1 MTDSIVQCAVISRD
15 PVFTSQA
22 SRLGSDPQR
31 GVNIAVQITT
41 PLTDLGKPL
50 LDELR
55 RSEVQVIFLDLGD
68 DPVLGLRFARFLSD
82 DNPTRTFILTGPT
95 VAPELLLE
103 AMRVGAT
110 EYLPQPV
117 DEIDLAAAL
126 SRAVRRVSGSQ
137 SQQQSRAQGQVYALM
152 SAKGGTGVTT
162 TATNLAVHVRRLT
175 GKKTL
180 LMDLDLEFG
189 GGALLLGLRPRYSF
203 VDVVHNLHRLD
214 QNLLTSFIEQHE
226 SGLEVLASPSQPN
239 LEEKVGVEDT
249 RTALQYLR
257 RQYDYIVID
266 LPRVISPISQAAIER
281 ADRVLL
287 LATPDLPTLRNTKK
301 LLPLMRGAL
310 GDRSSHVEIVLN
322 RHGETD
328 LISSTDVRDALG
340 EDVFWTLSSD
350 EETVGLSTNS
360 GRPVVLQA
368 RSKYGR
374 DLMALGEAITGVHT
388 NGKSKGLGGF
398 MTRLLGRTK
407 PQKQAEENGRG

>member
-1 MTDSIVQCAVISRD
+1 
-15 PVFTSQA
+15 
-22 SRLGSDPQR
+22 
-31 GVNIAVQITT
+31 
-41 PLTDLGKPL
+41 
-50 LDELR
+50 
-55 RSEVQVIFLDLGD
+55 
-68 DPVLGLRFARFLSD
+68 
-82 DNPTRTFILTGPT
+82 
-95 VAPELLLE
+95 
-103 AMRVGAT
+103 
-110 EYLPQPV
+110 
-117 DEIDLAAAL
+117 
-126 SRAVRRVSGSQ
+126 
-137 SQQQSRAQGQVYALM
+137 M